1 MKSQRRHELRT
12 NELADSL
19 SHLFERAKANARPL
33 AYAGVLVL
41 ALVVVLFVYPR
52 VRGKREAGVAA
63 QFSTALYAGD
73 VQSMRDFLTDHPG
86 APQTPLARLALAD
99 RLLDEAVRGV
109 TVAQGE
115 DAKAKAAR
123 CLAEAKDLYAGVAKE
138 FPEHEGLAR
147 VGLALVAVQEGD
159 LAQGTAMLDGIGR
172 TWPDS
177 PAAAKARIHL
187 QALAGYKPVPFSNE
201 PLEGPKPLETPEGPG
216 AAGSESPGAETPKA
230 ETPKTESPKTET
242 PEPSEP
248 KPEGNAPADT
258 KPKG

>member
-19 SHLFERAKANARPL
+19 GHLFERVKGNQRPL

-41 ALVVVLFVYPR
+41 ALVVVLVVYPR
-52 VRGKREAGVAA
+52 VHGKREAGVAA

-73 VQSMRDFLTDHPG
+73 VQSMRDFLTDHPA
-86 APQTPLARLALAD
+86 APQAPLARLALAD

-123 CLAEAKDLYAGVAKE
+123 YLAEAKEFYAGVAKD

-187 QALAGYKPVPFSNE
+187 QALAGYKPVPFSSE
-201 PLEGPKPLETPEGPG
+201 PLEAPTLPATPEGPG
-216 AAGSESPGAETPKA
+216 AAGP
-230 ETPKTESPKTET
+230 ESPKTET
-242 PEPSEP
+242 PETEKPEPSEP

>member
-19 SHLFERAKANARPL
+19 GRLFERAKANARPL

-52 VRGKREAGVAA
+52 VHGKREAGAAA

-86 APQTPLARLALAD
+86 APQVPLARLALAD

-109 TVAQGE
+109 AVAQGE

-138 FPEHEGLAR
+138 FPEHGGLAG
-147 VGLALVAVQEGD
+147 VGVALVAVQEGD

-187 QALAGYKPVPFSNE
+187 QALAGYKPVAFSNE
-201 PLEGPKPLETPEGPG
+201 PLEAPTPLETPEGPG
-216 AAGSESPGAETPKA
+216 AAGPESPKT

-242 PEPSEP
+242 PETSEP